1 MDPAGRES
9 ALNPPKIP
17 NFGESHE
24 TSSCSPYTNTPLL
37 NTQNTHRGN
46 PKMFRYTRHGGI
58 LSVLVG
64 ICIWQGLQGQDPL
77 RFETEVALIKKG
89 VDSLWDPA
97 RPALIFTGSSSIRM
111 WADLQGRF
119 PKKQILNTGFGGSQ
133 AADLLFYLEPLILA
147 YRPEQVF
154 IYEGD
159 NDLAEGKRPGQ
170 VMRTLK
176 EVKEKI
182 HGTLPGIP
190 IVFISAKPSI
200 SRWNLRRKYRR
211 LNRRLLRWTRRDPSL
226 FFADVWNPMLKGR
239 HLDESLFIED
249 GLHMNSSGYDIWERV
264 LFPIVEPEP
273 KTPNP

>member
-1 MDPAGRES
+1 M
-9 ALNPPKIP
+9 NHPKIP
-17 NFGESHE
+17 NFGGNDNG
-24 TSSCSPYTNTPLL
+24 TSCSLTANTPLL
-37 NTQNTHRGN
+37 NTQNHHAGN
-46 PKMFRYTRHGGI
+46 PIGFRKFRHSGI
-58 LSVLVG
+58 LSVLLG
-64 ICIWQGLQGQDPL
+64 ICFWQGLQGQDPL
-77 RFETEVALIKKG
+77 RFESEVALIKKG

-97 RPALIFTGSSSIRM
+97 RPALVFTGSSSIRM

-119 PKKQILNTGFGGSQ
+119 PKRQILNTGFGGSQ
-133 AADLLFYLEPLILA
+133 ATDLLFYLEPLILA

-170 VMRTLK
+170 VIRTLK
-176 EVKEKI
+176 EIKEQI
-182 HGTLPGIP
+182 QSTLPGVP

-211 LNRRLLRWTRRDPSL
+211 LNRRLLRLTRRDPSL

-239 HLDESLFIED
+239 NLDESLFIED
-249 GLHMNSSGYDIWERV
+249 GLHMNSSGYDIWEQV
-264 LFPIVEPEP
+264 LYPIVEPEL